1 MIFQGLVYMVLG
13 MAVVFAFLIVLVL
26 ALKITSRIVS
36 ILDRRHPLEEK
47 PGSESAAASS
57 DLAPGE
63 GEAVAAAIGAVVAY
77 HPSLLQIIPKSLP
90 GASAA
95 ILPSAEVYPSAPG
108 GDQEGE
114 RRRRRIDPWA
124 LSGRQSAMKMRTLI
138 QRGLLK
144 R

>member
-1 MIFQGLVYMVLG
+1 MVLG
-13 MAVVFAFLIVLVL
+13 MAVVFAFLIILVL

-36 ILDRRHPLEEK
+36 VLDRRYPLQEK
-47 PGSESAAASS
+47 PGSGSAAALP

-63 GEAVAAAIGAVVAY
+63 GETVAAALGAVVAY
-77 HPSLLQIIPKSLP
+77 HPSLLKILPKSLP

-95 ILPSAEVYPSAPG
+95 ISPSAEVYPSAPG
-108 GDQEGE
+108 GAQEGE
-114 RRRRRIDPWA
+114 RLQRRINPWA